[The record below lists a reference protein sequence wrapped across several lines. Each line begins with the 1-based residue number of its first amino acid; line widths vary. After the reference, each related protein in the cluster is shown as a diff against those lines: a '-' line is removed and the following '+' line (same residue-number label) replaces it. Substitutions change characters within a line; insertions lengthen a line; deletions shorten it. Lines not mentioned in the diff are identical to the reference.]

1 MVSVNLQNMMVQQT
15 GGMGNFYKA
24 QPAGSIAAMQGV
36 QSAQIQQCAQ
46 CSQKNKSRQYM
57 QSVPNFRAS
66 DYGSATAV
74 RTQLQTKSEEKKSK
88 ISKLFGY
95 L

>member
-15 GGMGNFYKA
+15 GGTGNFYKA

-46 CSQKNKSRQYM
+46 CPQKNKSGWR
-57 QSVPNFRAS
+57 NDGAN
-66 DYGSATAV
+66 
-74 RTQLQTKSEEKKSK
+74 
-88 ISKLFGY
+88 
-95 L
+95 